1 MEQTFSTGDIVTI
14 SYDTESI
21 EPINRV
27 LISLDR
33 TIPGHTQDI
42 TNLIKQSPRARD
54 YIEKL
59 IREHARQVI
68 EDNNQYLIDEYKY
81 FKNHYSFTK

>member
-1 MEQTFSTGDIVTI
+1 MEQTFSTGDTVTI

-68 EDNNQYLIDEYKY
+68 EDNNQYLVDEYKF
-81 FKNHYSFTK
+81 FKNHYSFIK

>member
-1 MEQTFSTGDIVTI
+1 MEQTFSTGDTVTI

-42 TNLIKQSPRARD
+42 TNLIKQSPRARN

-68 EDNNQYLIDEYKY
+68 EDNNQYLVDEYKF
-81 FKNHYSFTK
+81 FKNHYSFIK